1 MERNDTTP
9 IIGDALVKDLQD
21 RIVQLT
27 QANEELQRY
36 VSELEEK
43 GGAVASHTEEF
54 QYISIKKVIDRS
66 EGFIPFQSRD
76 DNGMYNF

>member
-27 QANEELQRY
+27 QVNEELQRY
-36 VSELEEK
+36 VSELEEN

-54 QYISIKKVIDRS
+54 QYISINKVIDRS

-76 DNGMYNF
+76 NGMYNF